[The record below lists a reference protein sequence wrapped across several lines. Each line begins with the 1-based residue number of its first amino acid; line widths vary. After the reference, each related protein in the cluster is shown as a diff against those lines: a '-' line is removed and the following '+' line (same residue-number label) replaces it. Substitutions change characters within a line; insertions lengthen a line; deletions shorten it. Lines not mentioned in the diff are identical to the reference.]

1 MKASTTL
8 SFLASLAAV
17 SAADCPP
24 PGQTNA
30 AGDYSCNPAHEYPG
44 QACALIG
51 DCYYLRGLGVLTGSS
66 TASSAQPTA
75 TCPPPG
81 ETNAAGDYSC
91 NPAHEYPDKACALI
105 DGCYFL
111 RGLGVLTATSTSS
124 SAQPTATCPP
134 PGETNAAG
142 DYSCNPAHEYPDK
155 ACALIDGCYY
165 LRGLGYSVTSTA
177 PNPHPTCPPPGQT
190 NAIGDYSCNPAH
202 RYPNQVCALI
212 GGCYF
217 LRGLGGNV
225 TYTSVHPL
233 STKGPAVPT
242 TIVISSNGVP
252 VSTAVVSQPTHVI
265 TAGASQLSAA
275 GGLVILGF
283 IAALL

>member
-1 MKASTTL
+1 MKVST
-8 SFLASLAAV
+8 AIPVLAAV
-17 SAADCPP
+17 GMA
-24 PGQTNA
+24 
-30 AGDYSCNPAHEYPG
+30 
-44 QACALIG
+44 
-51 DCYYLRGLGVLTGSS
+51 
-66 TASSAQPTA
+66 SAQS
-75 TCPPPG
+75 CPAPG

-91 NPAHEYPDKACALI
+91 SPAHEYPDGQLC
-105 DGCYFL
+105 
-111 RGLGVLTATSTSS
+111 VL
-124 SAQPTATCPP
+124 
-134 PGETNAAG
+134 
-142 DYSCNPAHEYPDK
+142 K
-155 ACALIDGCYY
+155 DGCYY
-165 LRGLGYSVTSTA
+165 LEGTGAIVPTTTGSAAPTTTA
-177 PNPHPTCPPPGQT
+177 SCPAAGET
-190 NAIGDYSCNPAH
+190 NSAGDYSCNPAH